1 MQKAPIC
8 DKEVPKKY
16 RRLPL
21 LRPFTTMESLVTA
34 LLIRGDSRATI
45 QKKLSISHTA
55 VGFHIRNAA
64 RKIPGDLR
72 QAMRIHFWGRG
83 ATLDQLTGE
92 GWMPGPHEEDGL

>member
-34 LLIRGDSRATI
+34 LLIRGDPQATI
-45 QKKLSISHTA
+45 EKKLSISRSA
-55 VGFHIRNAA
+55 VIFHLHNAA
-64 RKIPGDLR
+64 KKIPGNLR
-72 QAMRIHFWGRG
+72 QRMKIHFWGRG